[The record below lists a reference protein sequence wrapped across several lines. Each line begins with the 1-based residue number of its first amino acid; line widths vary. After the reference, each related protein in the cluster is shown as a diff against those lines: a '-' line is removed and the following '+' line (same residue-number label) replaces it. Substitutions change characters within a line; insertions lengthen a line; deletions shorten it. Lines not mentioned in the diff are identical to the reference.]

1 MSFQEWFWY
10 IEFDT
15 PTHAHMK
22 ALKRIIHRHRSKY
35 QDIVVA
41 ESFDHGLVLI
51 LDGKTQSAE
60 RDEFVYHEAL
70 VHPAMI
76 LHGNPRKVLVLGG
89 GEGAT
94 LREVLKYPSVKEAV
108 MVDID
113 EDVVRVSRE
122 YLRFMNK
129 GVFEDPRVKLV
140 IGDALDY
147 VFNTREK
154 FDVVIADLSD
164 PLAGGPSYK
173 LYTLEFYRRVA
184 EILGEDGVF
193 VTQATSPTNTPRTH
207 AIIYRTVSS
216 VFRYTA
222 YYHIYMASFES
233 VWGFVIA
240 SNSRNPKSLKP
251 ETVDEVLERNAIKTR
266 FYDSQSHIHMF
277 TVPKHL
283 REYIESVTEI
293 STMNNPVYM
302 PA

>member
-1 MSFQEWFWY
+1 MSFQSWFWY

-22 ALKRIIHRHRSKY
+22 GLKRIIYRHRSKY

-41 ESFDHGLVLI
+41 ESFDHGIILI
-51 LDGKTQSAE
+51 LDGKTQSSE

-76 LHGNPRKVLVLGG
+76 LHGGPRRVLVLGG

-94 LREVLKYPSVKEAV
+94 LREVLKYPTVEEAV

-122 YLRFMNK
+122 YLKFMSE
-129 GVFEDPRVKLV
+129 GVFEDRRVKLV

-154 FDVVIADLSD
+154 FDVIIADLTD
-164 PLAGGPSYK
+164 PLEAGPSYK
-173 LYTLEFYRRVA
+173 LYTLEFYRRIA
-184 EILGEDGVF
+184 EILEEGGVF

-207 AIIYRTVSS
+207 AVIYRTVSS
-216 VFRYTA
+216 AFRYAA
-222 YYHIYMASFES
+222 YYHIFMPSFEA

-240 SNSRNPKSLKP
+240 SNHRDPGSLKP
-251 ETVDEVLERNAIKTR
+251 EVIDETLARYGVKTR
-266 FYDSQSHIHMF
+266 FYDSQAHIHMF
-277 TVPKHL
+277 AIPKHL
-283 REYIESVTEI
+283 REYIESVSEV
-293 STMNNPVYM
+293 STMEKPVYM